1 MFESLFKPIKMG
13 TLEVANRLVM
23 APMTT
28 GYGSLEGFV
37 TPTLTDYYLK
47 RADGGIGLIIIEACY
62 VEKRGKG
69 ILGQLAIEDDQY
81 IPGLAELTKKI
92 KATGARIFLQLIHC
106 GRQTSSKICGEQP
119 VAPSPIPC
127 PLLQE
132 MPHELDV
139 PEIEAITEAFVDAA
153 RRAKESGFD
162 GVEIHAAHGYLQN
175 EFLSSYSNKRTDG
188 YGGNL
193 INRSKMLLETVMKI
207 KGRLGIDYPVSC
219 RLSADE
225 FVQDGLTLSETQQI
239 SKWLQNAGLEA
250 ISVSGGVFE
259 TDHKVIPTMD
269 VEEGSLIHL
278 SQGIKESVSIPVFAV
293 GGINHPEFAEQ
304 ILMKG
309 RADMVVLG
317 RALIADPLWP
327 MKVQRGEIEKIR
339 PCLYCNHCRNRPIR
353 PKLNC
358 AVNYETGREG
368 ELKRKAK
375 AWQPKRV
382 VVIGGGVA
390 GMEAACIAAQ
400 RGHQVSLYEKS
411 HALGGNVLLASIPP
425 KRERLKKIIEFLEN
439 ELRRLGVE
447 IFLNVEVTAEMIKQ
461 RKADVILF
469 ATGSEPVV
477 PNIPGLEL
485 PNVYFARD
493 VLTGRADLGKYV
505 IVVGG
510 GLVGLETADY
520 LREKGKAVTIVE
532 QLPSIG
538 EVPLVEV
545 NFRKYLL
552 NRLRK
557 SDEKVLIMT
566 STEVKEIGHH
576 HVKVVNNS
584 VEKLLPGIDSVVIA
598 VGLKPFIP
606 FKPEQLSPEHE
617 IHRIGDSSNPQTIF
631 EAIHSAAEVA
641 YSL

>member
-1 MFESLFKPIKMG
+1 MFESLFNPIRIG
-13 TLEVANRLVM
+13 HLEVANRLVM

-28 GYGSLEGFV
+28 GYGSLDGFV
-37 TPTLTDYYLK
+37 TPTLIDYYLK
-47 RADGGIGLIIIEACY
+47 RAEGGVGLIIVESCY

-69 ILGQLAIEDDQY
+69 ISGQLAIDDDQY
-81 IPGLAELTKKI
+81 IPGLAELTKQI
-92 KATGARIFLQLIHC
+92 KAAGARIFLQLIHC
-106 GRQTSSKICGEQP
+106 GRQTSSKNCGEQP

-139 PEIEAITEAFVDAA
+139 PEIEAIIEAFVDAA

-175 EFLSSYSNKRTDG
+175 EFLSSYSNKRTDE

-193 INRSKMLLETVMKI
+193 INRSKMLLETVTKI
-207 KGRLGIDYPVSC
+207 KGCVGKNYPVSC

-225 FVQDGLTLSETQQI
+225 FVQGGLTLSETKQI
-239 SKWLQNAGLEA
+239 SKWLQNVGLEA

-269 VEEGSLIHL
+269 VEEGSLVHL
-278 SQGIKESVSIPVFAV
+278 SQGIKESVTIPVFAV
-293 GGINHPEFAEQ
+293 GGIHHPEFAEQ

-309 RADMVVLG
+309 KADMVVLG
-317 RALIADPLWP
+317 RTLLADPLWP
-327 MKVQRGEIEKIR
+327 MKVRKGEIEKIR
-339 PCLYCNHCRNRPIR
+339 PCLYCNHCRNRAIR
-353 PKLNC
+353 PKVNC

-368 ELKRKAK
+368 ELKRKGK
-375 AWQPKRV
+375 AQQPKRV
-382 VVIGGGVA
+382 IVIGGGVA
-390 GMEAACIAAQ
+390 GMVAAAIAAQ
-400 RGHQVSLYEKS
+400 RRHKVTLYEKS

-425 KRERLKKIIEFLEN
+425 KRERLKTIIEFLET

-447 IFLNVEVTAEMIKQ
+447 IFLNVEVTGEVIKQ
-461 RKADVILF
+461 RKADVVLF
-469 ATGSEPVV
+469 AAGSEPVV
-477 PNIPGLEL
+477 PNIPGIEL

-493 VLTGRADLGKYV
+493 VLTGQADLGKVVVV
-505 IVVGG
+505 IGG

-532 QLPSIG
+532 QLPFVGAI
-538 EVPLVEV
+538 PLVEV
-545 NFRKYLL
+545 NFRKHLL
-552 NRLRK
+552 NRLTK
-557 SDEKVLIMT
+557 TDEKILIMT
-566 STEVKEIGHH
+566 STEVKEIGRN

-584 VEKLLPGIDSVVIA
+584 VEKLLPGVDSVVIA

-606 FKPEQLSPEHE
+606 IEPGQLRPEHE
-617 IHRIGDSSNPQTIF
+617 VHVIGDSIKPQTIF

-641 YSL
+641 YAL